1 MQEES
6 SSAFKENHY
15 QWLRAAVIISIFL
28 AAAVTGLSF
37 LAPLKPYAAI
47 FWIIGFVLILTALA
61 LAIVR
66 YNISRRADS

>member
-1 MQEES
+1 V
-6 SSAFKENHY
+6 
-15 QWLRAAVIISIFL
+15 AVIISIFL